1 MNPGSN
7 LEFCGET
14 DGVRLYS
21 ILERVGSVE
30 SFIATSEG
38 TRAICNDP
46 GVCGIA
52 YTSRLRKACGGVLK
66 LFSPLLSEKEAVVVN
81 ILRGGLNFGLRE
93 ALGEAF
99 GWNLHTTC
107 FMSAQRARDD
117 GDPENWHI
125 TENSYK
131 KVYFP
136 KTASF
141 IIGDVV
147 ATGTSLRYGLGELFA
162 CAKEQGVD
170 VRNLIFFTYGGPK
183 AGEILAELD
192 AKCREIFPNYN
203 RTVLIY
209 LEGCFTC
216 PELDTPL
223 TIRLTGTDLVRY
235 GSLMAPEFI
244 ESQYESP
251 SYPIERCIIYDAG
264 SRAFWLREYLE
275 DVIGYWKQ
283 NLQLAQRGM
292 TFAELLKERFPELD
306 ASRFGSVDLKALSMA
321 QISRI
326 EQLL

>member
-52 YTSRLRKACGGVLK
+52 YTSRLRETCGGVLK
-66 LFSPLLSEKEAVVVN
+66 LFSPLLFEKEAVVVN

-162 CAKEQGVD
+162 CAKEQGID

-306 ASRFGSVDLKALSMA
+306 ASRFGSVDLKTLSTA